1 MVHFAEMTDEERF
14 ARLEHKAVEIRKM
27 LFGTLLLTKEI
38 WKEKLF
44 RTREGLE
51 IIEAVEKAEDSFV
64 DKSQSDRFKRLEQNL
79 EVINQR
85 AKSIF
90 DLMSYVSKYGKP
102 D

>member
-1 MVHFAEMTDEERF
+1 
-14 ARLEHKAVEIRKM
+14 VEIRKM

-90 DLMSYVSKYGKP
+90 DLMSYVSKYSKP